1 MDVMVAPSNRL
12 ELNKKYTPKKNCEY
26 GYEWVVP
33 VLPMIRYGAVLC
45 RVGNMGWVG
54 STMLTEENIL
64 SQYQIKPLSMENK

>member
-1 MDVMVAPSNRL
+1 MNSPSSKL

-33 VLPMIRYGAVLC
+33 VLPMMRYGAVLC
-45 RVGNMGWVG
+45 RVGNLGWVA

-64 SQYQIKPLSMENK
+64 RDYHIKPLSMENK